1 MMNIFNL
8 NFYFY
13 YIIHLKLFDFKNWPD
28 NFDRRLYL
36 KEMLII
42 NVINVSFLFIFVGNG
57 IIEALVSYNRGFL
70 CYLLKETLINVI
82 NVSFLFI
89 LIGNGLGDLG

>member
-28 NFDRRLYL
+28 NFDGRLYNRYPPQ
-36 KEMLII
+36 KIA
-42 NVINVSFLFIFVGNG
+42 VPT
-57 IIEALVSYNRGFL
+57 VSYSGYTL
-70 CYLLKETLINVI
+70 CSVA
-82 NVSFLFI
+82 VF
-89 LIGNGLGDLG
+89 

>member
-28 NFDRRLYL
+28 NFDRHLYL
-36 KEMLII
+36 LYFWNSTYIVNK
-42 NVINVSFLFIFVGNG
+42 GNTNYT
-57 IIEALVSYNRGFL
+57 E
-70 CYLLKETLINVI
+70 
-82 NVSFLFI
+82 
-89 LIGNGLGDLG
+89 